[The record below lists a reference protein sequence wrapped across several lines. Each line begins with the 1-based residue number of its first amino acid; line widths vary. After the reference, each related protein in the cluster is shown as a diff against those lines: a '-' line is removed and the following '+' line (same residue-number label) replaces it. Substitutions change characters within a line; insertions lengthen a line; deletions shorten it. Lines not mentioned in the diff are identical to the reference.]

1 MSALKRYSMDSTG
14 RPFPDDRGSWVFAED
29 AMGSASLSEQVA
41 ALTKRL
47 DFITGCVREELV
59 RRAVEAARDA
69 LVKEAEKRARCFS
82 LNSDLREGAKS
93 VVGALKAADLSKV
106 APAVTALLDGVQG
119 ESSGDEVRKL
129 VQQLADANAEI
140 ARLKGGA
147 S

>member
-1 MSALKRYSMDSTG
+1 MSALKRYSMDATG
-14 RPFPDDRGSWVFAED
+14 RAHPDARGSWVFFED
-29 AMGSASLSEQVA
+29 LPDASLSEQVD

-59 RRAVEAARDA
+59 RRAVEAARFR
-69 LVKEAEKRARCFS
+69 LVSIAVGEAVKYAT
-82 LNSDLREGAKS
+82 NSDIRIGAQ
-93 VVGALKAADLSKV
+93 KAARAIEEADLSGV
-106 APAVTALLDGVQG
+106 VPSVTALLDGTQG